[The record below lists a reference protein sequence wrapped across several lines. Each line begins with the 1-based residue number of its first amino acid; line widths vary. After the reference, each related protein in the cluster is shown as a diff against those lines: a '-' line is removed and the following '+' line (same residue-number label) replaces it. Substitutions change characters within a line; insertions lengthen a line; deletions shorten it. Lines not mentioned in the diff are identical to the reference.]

1 VCLLSSRTKA
11 SLQPMGCNTPL
22 YTRTHPDGDPTPSTL
37 SLLFHSP
44 SILPH
49 KPSTMESSKRVASS
63 GAWDRLPEEFISMI
77 TVKVAKTSEAL
88 LEEFRSLRLC
98 NKAMKRAWLS
108 HGVANRFNLEHHYQS
123 MIWGDVDTCAAY
135 LQTVDWLFGASNKQA
150 LFVKGM
156 GNLCTGRLGGAS
168 LLTRAIDEGDLQ
180 AAYVLAVLNYYKH
193 DATDHVFNLIRRVYS
208 EVPSGSQVGGQLWTD
223 EGIHDEDVARIA

>member
-1 VCLLSSRTKA
+1 MCARVGNQQSCGVVAARVQTNAVQSLHHQRRDLHQLTYPVLLRRSGLILLSVCLLSSRTEV
-11 SLQPMGCNTPL
+11 SLRPMGCNTPL

-98 NKAMKRAWLS
+98 NKAMKRASLS

-135 LQTVDWLFGASNKQA
+135 LQTVNWLFGASNRQA

-156 GNLCTGRLGGAS
+156 GNLCTGRPGGAV
-168 LLTRAIDEGDLQ
+168 LLTRAVDEGDL
-180 AAYVLAVLNYYKH
+180 
-193 DATDHVFNLIRRVYS
+193 
-208 EVPSGSQVGGQLWTD
+208 
-223 EGIHDEDVARIA
+223 